1 MTEENENLDE
11 VLQDEAQL
19 NELVEEAA
27 EQATQEVPEGEGIA
41 EVIEELTPEQEI
53 AELQDKN
60 IRLLAEM
67 DNLRKRA
74 MRDSAES
81 RKYASLPLVNDL
93 LAMTDN
99 LQRALSAADQ
109 TSSVESLKSGVEMV
123 LKGILQIFEKHN
135 CQLIATDAG
144 QLFDMNLHEAVAM
157 QPSEE
162 QPANTILF
170 VASQGYQLHDRV
182 IRPSQVIVS
191 SGPAAIPL
199 ESESSATKE
208 EDTAT
213 ETETES

>member
-1 MTEENENLDE
+1 MTEENENLDD
-11 VLQDEAQL
+11 VIQDEAQL
-19 NELVEEAA
+19 NELVED
-27 EQATQEVPEGEGIA
+27 ATQHLPEEAHKDEGIE
-41 EVIEELTPEQEI
+41 EVAEELTPDQQI

-60 IRLLAEM
+60 VRLLAEM

-81 RKYASLPLVNDL
+81 RKYAALPLVNEL
-93 LAMTDN
+93 LSMTDN

-109 TSSVESLKSGVEMV
+109 ASSVESLKSGVEMV

-135 CQLIATDAG
+135 CQLIATEVG
-144 QLFDMNLHEAVAM
+144 QSFDMNLHEAVGM
-157 QPSEE
+157 QPSED

-170 VASQGYQLHDRV
+170 VAGQGYQLHDRV

-191 SGPAAIPL
+191 SGPAQTPSM
-199 ESESSATKE
+199 SESSETKE
-208 EDTAT
+208 ANT

>member
-1 MTEENENLDE
+1 MTEENENLDD
-11 VLQDEAQL
+11 VLRDEAQL
-19 NELVEEAA
+19 NELVED
-27 EQATQEVPEGEGIA
+27 ATQHVPQEVHEDEGIE
-41 EVIEELTPEQEI
+41 EVAEELTPEQQI

-60 IRLLAEM
+60 VRLLAEM

-81 RKYASLPLVNDL
+81 RKYAALPLVNEL

-109 TSSVESLKSGVEMV
+109 ASSVESLKSGVEMV

-135 CQLIATDAG
+135 CQLIATEVG
-144 QLFDMNLHEAVAM
+144 QPFDMNLHEAVGM
-157 QPSEE
+157 QPSED
-162 QPANTILF
+162 QPTNTILF

-191 SGPAAIPL
+191 SGPAQTPSM
-199 ESESSATKE
+199 SESSEPKE
-208 EDTAT
+208 ANTD
-213 ETETES
+213 TETES

>member
-1 MTEENENLDE
+1 MQER
-11 VLQDEAQL
+11 EAERL
-19 NELVEEAA
+19 RKEAA

-99 LQRALSAADQ
+99 LQSALSAADQ
-109 TSSVESLKSGVEMV
+109 ASSVESLKSGVEMV
-123 LKGILQIFEKHN
+123 LKAILQIFEKHN
-135 CQLIATDAG
+135 CQIFCKGPFSHPGLAQKLLPDIYLLI
-144 QLFDMNLHEAVAM
+144 H
-157 QPSEE
+157 
-162 QPANTILF
+162 
-170 VASQGYQLHDRV
+170 
-182 IRPSQVIVS
+182 
-191 SGPAAIPL
+191 
-199 ESESSATKE
+199 
-208 EDTAT
+208 
-213 ETETES
+213 